1 MEQFDDAYFRKLAN
15 QIMFDLSEE
24 EIRELKEEFTT
35 LLEQLDL
42 LNRIDTEGVEEMIY
56 PFETPTHYLR
66 KDVSDHVISKE
77 EALRNVASV
86 KEGHVAVPKVVK

>member
-1 MEQFDDAYFRKLAN
+1 
-15 QIMFDLSEE
+15 
-24 EIRELKEEFTT
+24 
-35 LLEQLDL
+35 
-42 LNRIDTEGVEEMIY
+42 MIY

>member
-24 EIRELKEEFTT
+24 EIRELKGEFTT

-42 LNRIDTEGVEEMIY
+42 LNRIDTEEMCIRDRRM
-56 PFETPTHYLR
+56 P
-66 KDVSDHVISKE
+66 
-77 EALRNVASV
+77 
-86 KEGHVAVPKVVK
+86 